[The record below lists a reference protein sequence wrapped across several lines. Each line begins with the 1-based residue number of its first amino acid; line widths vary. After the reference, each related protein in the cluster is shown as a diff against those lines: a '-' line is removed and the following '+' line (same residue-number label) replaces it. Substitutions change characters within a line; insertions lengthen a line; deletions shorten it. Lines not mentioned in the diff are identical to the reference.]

1 MRERLTTTFM
11 SAWALMILV
20 ITMMA
25 ITSCSSTHGVKD
37 GTGSND
43 GASWG
48 MESRCGK

>member
-1 MRERLTTTFM
+1 MKEKLTTTFM

-25 ITSCSSTHGVKD
+25 ITSCSST
-37 GTGSND
+37 S
-43 GASWG
+43 GASEYGNNKYSGGWG